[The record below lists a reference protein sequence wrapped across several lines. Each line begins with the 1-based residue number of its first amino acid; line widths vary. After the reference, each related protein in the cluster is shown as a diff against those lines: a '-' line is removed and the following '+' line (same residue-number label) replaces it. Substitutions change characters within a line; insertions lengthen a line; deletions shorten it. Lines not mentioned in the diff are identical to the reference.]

1 MSAYD
6 LLELTF
12 GPVMPLLSKALRAQ
26 LVAPKGKVFYGGDF
40 SNIEGRLNAWFAGE
54 DWKLEAFREYDAGRG
69 PDLYKLAFSRAFGL
83 PVEEVKK
90 PQRQVGKTQ
99 ELSGG
104 YQGSIGAWLRFDPYP
119 DQVARITKERFEGTD
134 TWRKAALQYDHARF
148 HFDLTADQWIAIK
161 VNVNNWREANSA
173 ITKSWWEVQDAAIFA
188 VESPGVKVT
197 ALSDKIA
204 YMVDD
209 GFLWCLLPSGK
220 LLAYANP
227 RLVEMKEEWLVDA
240 DGEVVSREE
249 LDEAEVQ
256 ARIAAGAKIETG
268 RTRTQVA
275 FDGKNQKTGQ
285 WGRIYLYGG
294 MQCNHYTQATARELL
309 RFALHNIEHTPS
321 MSEEARAITQ
331 RYHGTEADWMRQL
344 RATDWE
350 KFGYPLVLHCH
361 DETVSEVDEG
371 FGSVEEYQALMSILP
386 PWLPGL
392 PLAAKAWTHT
402 RYVK

>member
-1 MSAYD
+1 M
-6 LLELTF
+6 
-12 GPVMPLLSKALRAQ
+12 K
-26 LVAPKGKVFYGGDF
+26 
-40 SNIEGRLNAWFAGE
+40 
-54 DWKLEAFREYDAGRG
+54 
-69 PDLYKLAFSRAFGL
+69 
-83 PVEEVKK
+83 
-90 PQRQVGKTQ
+90 
-99 ELSGG
+99 
-104 YQGSIGAWLRFDPYP
+104 
-119 DQVARITKERFEGTD
+119 ITKERFEGTE
-134 TWRKAALQYDHARF
+134 TWAKAAEQHDRARF

-173 ITKSWWEVQDAAIFA
+173 ITKSWWELQDAAMFA
-188 VESPGVKVT
+188 VESPGTKIT
-197 ALSDKIA
+197 ALNERVA

-240 DGEVVSREE
+240 DGEVISREE

-294 MQCNHYTQATARELL
+294 MQCNNIVQATARELL
-309 RFALHNIEHTPS
+309 RFAMLNIE
-321 MSEEARAITQ
+321 RAN
-331 RYHGTEADWMRQL
+331 
-344 RATDWE
+344 
-350 KFGYPLVLHCH
+350 YPLVLHVH

-371 FGSVEEYQALMSILP
+371 FGSVEEYQSLMSILP